1 MLLNN
6 ILVHNIPSNGQQTS
20 FFTGSPGTFTVGSS
34 EEELKETFLTTG
46 IFQRKPGDSL
56 DGRRSF
62 KRFRRE
68 ASLISHRAERQ
79 EKGEVQRR
87 RGGGEEEGQ
96 VQRSYGGGE
105 EQSCQSVPS
114 RQCRDTPRRQCQM
127 NNMTNCQ
134 MMPRKVCRRVPRSV
148 SSHSFIDLIR
158 DFISGTSVPL
168 SPNSPATVIR
178 SNLVAQF
185 QGLNVTRF
193 QVRNA
198 EMYQGEDLVFF

>member
-1 MLLNN
+1 MILPIQILHNLLH
-6 ILVHNIPSNGQQTS
+6 LDTSSNGQQTS

-56 DGRRSF
+56 DGRRSI

-68 ASLISHRAERQ
+68 ASLISHRRPEQ
-79 EKGEVQRR
+79 
-87 RGGGEEEGQ
+87 Q

-127 NNMTNCQ
+127 NNSNCQ
-134 MMPRKVCRRVPRSV
+134 MMPREVCRRVPRLV
-148 SSHSFIDLIR
+148 SRSSSLTDV
-158 DFISGTSVPL
+158 TVPQEHLFLCSQTVLQELSQAVLSL
-168 SPNSPATVIR
+168 SP
-178 SNLVAQF
+178 
-185 QGLNVTRF
+185 
-193 QVRNA
+193 QV
-198 EMYQGEDLVFF
+198 